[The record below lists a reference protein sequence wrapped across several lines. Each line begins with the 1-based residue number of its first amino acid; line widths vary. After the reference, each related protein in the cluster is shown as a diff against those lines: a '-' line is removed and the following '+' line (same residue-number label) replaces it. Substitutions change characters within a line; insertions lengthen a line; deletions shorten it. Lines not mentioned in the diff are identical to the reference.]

1 MAISSKQQE
10 IGLKWLGNIRR
21 KYWSEKSEAAEWW
34 DKLTPEWRGVVLHA
48 AAVASGMDVFKA
60 HLCKCCWSELF
71 ERLDYRAMI
80 QLRQGISRARLTF
93 EGFGSLSDSD
103 FSKRSANR
111 QVKKTHPI
119 HSSNGVQMI
128 IAPHIVHKMQQQ
140 ENH

>member
-93 EGFGSLSDSD
+93 EGFGSLIDSD

-111 QVKKTHPI
+111 QVKKAHPI
-119 HSSNGVQMI
+119 NSSNGVQMI
-128 IAPHIVHKMQQQ
+128 IAPQIVHKMQQQ